1 MNRLLINTHKLQLW
15 LWFAILF
22 LLPLSVRLSSIAISF
37 SVLVFIVLSFFKP
50 ISFPKKNLLYFLPP
64 LLYFLVQL
72 LPIGNRIF
80 EISSLKEIEQNLPL
94 LAIPLLI
101 ILSGISKNEFS
112 ATITK
117 ALFYSVMVGSLMMLF
132 QSLMDYGT
140 TSDINEF
147 TYHNLAEPLGA
158 GAIYFSFYIVIVLL
172 RINDLAF
179 LFVKKWIGILSVG
192 FLTIILFLLASK
204 ILLAFGMLFFILKQR
219 KWIIKNLP
227 YAKIVAPALFLLIAV
242 LMVPVGQRFSKIFN
256 PRLDIVM
263 NESYTYD
270 SPLNGLNLRLIQA
283 RLGFEI
289 LNEKGA
295 WLVGVGADQS
305 QDLLDR
311 KYIEKGIYT
320 GYENTNDRGYLGY
333 NFHNQ
338 YIETLVR
345 SGITGIIA
353 LLLMIF
359 VVLRTPSENLFASGW
374 EMGLILLFFVT
385 ESVLE
390 RQIGIVFF
398 SVLYAAYFPNLK
410 MNDIK

>member
-1 MNRLLINTHKLQLW
+1 M
-15 LWFAILF
+15 
-22 LLPLSVRLSSIAISF
+22 
-37 SVLVFIVLSFFKP
+37 
-50 ISFPKKNLLYFLPP
+50 LYFLPP

-80 EISSLKEIEQNLPL
+80 DTSSLKEIEQNLPL
-94 LAIPLLI
+94 LAMPLLI
-101 ILSGISKNEFS
+101 ILGGLSKNEFS
-112 ATITK
+112 LTITK
-117 ALFYSVMVGSLMMLF
+117 ALFYSVMAGSLMMLF
-132 QSLMDYGT
+132 QSFNDYRI

-147 TYHNLAEPLGA
+147 TYHHLAEPFGA

-179 LFVKKWIGILSVG
+179 LFVKKWIGIMSVG
-192 FLTIILFLLASK
+192 FLSIILFLLASK
-204 ILLAFGMLFFILKQR
+204 MMLAVGMLFFILKQR

-227 YAKIVAPALFLLIAV
+227 YSKIVAPAILLLIAV
-242 LMVPVGQRFSKIFN
+242 LMIPVGQRFSKIFN
-256 PRLDIVM
+256 PQLDIVM

-270 SPLNGLNLRLIQA
+270 SPLNGLNLRLIQT

-295 WLVGVGADQS
+295 WLMGVGADRS
-305 QDLLDR
+305 QDLLDQ

-320 GYENTNDRGYLGY
+320 GYENTDDKGYLGY

-345 SGITGIIA
+345 SGITGILA

-359 VVLRTPSENLFASGW
+359 VVLRTPSENLFASRW
-374 EMGLILLFFVT
+374 EIGLVLLFFIS

-410 MNDIK
+410 QTT